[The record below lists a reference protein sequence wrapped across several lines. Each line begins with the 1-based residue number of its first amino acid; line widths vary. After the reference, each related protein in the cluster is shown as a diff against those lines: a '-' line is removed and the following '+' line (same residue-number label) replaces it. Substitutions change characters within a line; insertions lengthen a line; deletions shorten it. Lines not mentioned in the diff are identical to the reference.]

1 MPSKIAHFSLIAV
14 IFSTANQPKTIPN
27 LKFCFIKMAH
37 RATYMYIYNDY
48 SCSVFCQVYT
58 VQCTCDYLFSCILC
72 LETSRRLAFFEGV
85 VFESVKG
92 QLISEEF
99 FFVFRYAKKPTIFFL
114 QISALVS
121 KSG

>member
-37 RATYMYIYNDY
+37 RATYMYIYNDF

-58 VQCTCDYLFSCILC
+58 VRATTY
-72 LETSRRLAFFEGV
+72 
-85 VFESVKG
+85 SVA
-92 QLISEEF
+92 
-99 FFVFRYAKKPTIFFL
+99 YC
-114 QISALVS
+114 ALKRVED
-121 KSG
+121 